1 LIVPAIVSD
10 YATLNGSDQLPERW
24 MQMSLIG
31 IAIFGLIVGIIAKLL
46 LPGKDPGGIF
56 VTALIGMAGAL
67 VGLRLGRL
75 FPVSITNRVDPL
87 DHRVDHPADPL
98 SSHLWSKV

>member
-1 LIVPAIVSD
+1 
-10 YATLNGSDQLPERW
+10 
-24 MQMSLIG
+24 MSLIG
-31 IAIFGLIVGIIAKLL
+31 IAIFGLIVGVIAKLL

-75 FPVSITNRVDPL
+75 FPGVITNQWV
-87 DHRVDHPADPL
+87 L
-98 SSHLWSKV
+98 SIIGSLILLILYRKVFGRKSD

>member
-1 LIVPAIVSD
+1 
-10 YATLNGSDQLPERW
+10 
-24 MQMSLIG
+24 MSLIG
-31 IAIFGLIVGIIAKLL
+31 IAIFGLIVGVMAKLL

-75 FPVSITNRVDPL
+75 FPGVITNQWV
-87 DHRVDHPADPL
+87 L
-98 SSHLWSKV
+98 SIIGSLILLILYRKVFGRKSD

>member
-1 LIVPAIVSD
+1 
-10 YATLNGSDQLPERW
+10 
-24 MQMSLIG
+24 MSLIG

-75 FPVSITNRVDPL
+75 FPGVITNQWVLSIIGSIILLILYRVIFGRKSD
-87 DHRVDHPADPL
+87 
-98 SSHLWSKV
+98 

>member
-1 LIVPAIVSD
+1 
-10 YATLNGSDQLPERW
+10 
-24 MQMSLIG
+24 MSMIG

-56 VTALIGMAGAL
+56 VTALIGMAGAM

-75 FPVSITNRVDPL
+75 FPGVITNQWLLSIIGSIILLILYRVIFGRKSD
-87 DHRVDHPADPL
+87 
-98 SSHLWSKV
+98 